1 MGAAD
6 GLRTVTGAMQRILR
20 PGRVRFV
27 HDDVVIGRGVRF
39 GRNVEIR
46 SRRVRIGDEVHIG
59 DDVRID
65 SGTFEIGDYGTIYRG
80 SFFPGPGDLVIGHNF
95 WLGTGSIVDS
105 KGGTTIG
112 NNVGVGAQSQLWTHM
127 IYGDVMAGCRFHTA
141 KPLRIGDDAWLVGH
155 CLVSPVTI
163 GERAL
168 ILLGSVLT
176 RDVPPD
182 RTFGGVPAADVTER
196 FGPQFNLTAREE
208 RERYM
213 RERLQ
218 AFAQKNRI
226 RDVERHLAIVGS
238 AEELR
243 QAPPDVTAFDVV
255 SRTYTKRATR
265 LEVKF
270 MRFLLPEA
278 KFVPL

>member
-1 MGAAD
+1 MGTAE

-27 HDDVVIGRGVRF
+27 HSDVVIGRGVRF

-46 SRRVRIGDEVHIG
+46 SRRVRIGDHVHIG

-65 SGTFEIGDYGTIYRG
+65 SGTFEIGDYGTIYRD

-95 WLGTGSIVDS
+95 WLGAGSIVDS

-168 ILLGSVLT
+168 IMLGSLVT
-176 RDVPPD
+176 RDVAAD
-182 RTFGGVPAADVTER
+182 RTVAGIPAADITER
-196 FGPQFNLTAREE
+196 IGPQFKLTSREE
-208 RERYM
+208 RERYL
-213 RERLQ
+213 RERLET
-218 AFAQKNRI
+218 FAQKNRI
-226 RDVERHLAIVGS
+226 RDIDRRFVIVAS
-238 AEELR
+238 AEEAR
-243 QAPPDVTAFDVV
+243 QAAADATAFDVV
-255 SRTYTKRATR
+255 NRTYTKRGTD